1 MFYFY
6 GSFPFDMGSAGA
18 SHPPY
23 IRERT
28 KQNYLLFAFLF
39 YSAFTE
45 RHQPPR

>member
-23 IRERT
+23 IWELT
-28 KQNYLLFAFLF
+28 AAKLFNTLCVSICAV
-39 YSAFTE
+39 
-45 RHQPPR
+45 